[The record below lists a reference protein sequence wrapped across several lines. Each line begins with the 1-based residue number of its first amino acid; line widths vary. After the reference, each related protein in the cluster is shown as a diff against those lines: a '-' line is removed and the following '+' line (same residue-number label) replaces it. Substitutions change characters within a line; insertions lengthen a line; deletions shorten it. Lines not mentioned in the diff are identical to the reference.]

1 MKLLTR
7 TNRRYLLISMLALA
21 VNTVALLLGVRSL
34 FDHFVDERLT
44 QLEAEV
50 KQYVKKN
57 DALPVF
63 FQSTSAKLL
72 SQHSAGL
79 IARTFKDTILFNEIE
94 QEKEPFR
101 CLRFAQKING
111 QYFQVD
117 ILQSAVETEDIV
129 GLVLLLNLALLVATV
144 LVLFWAQ
151 KKLSERL
158 WQPFYNTL
166 ERLRSFQLTQA
177 TPLLLVQSDIDEFA
191 ELNAAIG
198 RLTEKA
204 RQDYRSLKRFT
215 ENASHEIQT
224 PLAVIRAKL
233 EILIQ
238 SEGLNGAQLADLH
251 STELAA
257 TRLSRLQQNLLLLV
271 KIENEQFEAQE
282 MIPLHQLISSKLELL
297 KDFIEAKKLLVN
309 TECSQVQLQLNPFL
323 AETLISNLIGN
334 AVKHNLPKAGWIR
347 VELNESTLSISN
359 SAKSP
364 EAPAI
369 EFVERFRRSNSQSEG
384 LGLGLAIVAE
394 ICELYQWQ
402 LSVHFENNTWN
413 TQIAF

>member
-1 MKLLTR
+1 
-7 TNRRYLLISMLALA
+7 
-21 VNTVALLLGVRSL
+21 
-34 FDHFVDERLT
+34 
-44 QLEAEV
+44 
-50 KQYVKKN
+50 
-57 DALPVF
+57 
-63 FQSTSAKLL
+63 
-72 SQHSAGL
+72 
-79 IARTFKDTILFNEIE
+79 
-94 QEKEPFR
+94 
-101 CLRFAQKING
+101 
-111 QYFQVD
+111 
-117 ILQSAVETEDIV
+117 
-129 GLVLLLNLALLVATV
+129 VATV

-151 KKLSERL
+151 KKISERL

-224 PLAVIRAKL
+224 PLSVIRAKL
-233 EILIQ
+233 EILLQ

-282 MIPLHQLISSKLELL
+282 MIPLHQLVSSKLELL

-309 TECSQVQLQLNPFL
+309 TECNQVKLQLNPFL

-347 VELNESTLSISN
+347 VELNEATLSISN

-402 LSVHFENNTWN
+402 LSVHFENNTWY